1 MLKMIMPFMAFAI
14 LEVLSTGMALPA
26 EAADRLAGSEWG
38 MTGKDKPFVQFGSEG
53 KLAGNAGCNNFF
65 GGYEVA
71 ADGSIAIG
79 PLGSTKMACPEPEM
93 AQESEFL
100 AMLQGVKRFERDGR
114 KLALM
119 DDSGKVVAEL
129 VQRDAD

>member
-1 MLKMIMPFMAFAI
+1 MLKIFLPFMAFAV
-14 LEVLSTGMALPA
+14 LEILSTAIPA
-26 EAADRLAGSEWG
+26 TAAASDQLAGSEWG
-38 MTGKDKPFVQFGSEG
+38 MIGKDKPFVQFGSDG

-79 PLGSTKMACPEPEM
+79 PLGSTKMACAEPEM
-93 AQESEFL
+93 AQEMQFL
-100 AMLQGVKRFERDGR
+100 DMLQGVKRFERDGK
-114 KLALM
+114 KLSLM
-119 DDSGKVVAEL
+119 DDAGKIIAEL

>member
-1 MLKMIMPFMAFAI
+1 MLKIFLPFMAFAV
-14 LEVLSTGMALPA
+14 LEILSTAVPVPA

-38 MTGKDKPFVQFGSEG
+38 MTGKDKPFVQFGSGG

-79 PLGSTKMACPEPEM
+79 PLGSTRMACPEPEM
-93 AQESEFL
+93 TQEMQFL
-100 AMLQGVKRFERDGR
+100 DMLQGVKRFERDGTR
-114 KLALM
+114 LSLM
-119 DDSGKVVAEL
+119 DGSGTVLAEL

>member
-1 MLKMIMPFMAFAI
+1 MLKMFLPFMAFAV
-14 LEVLSTGMALPA
+14 LEILSTAIPA
-26 EAADRLAGSEWG
+26 TAAASDRLAGSEWG

-65 GGYEVA
+65 GSYEVA

-79 PLGSTKMACPEPEM
+79 PLGSTRMACPEPEM
-93 AQESEFL
+93 AQEMQFL
-100 AMLQGVKRFERDGR
+100 DMLQGVKRFERDGR

-119 DDSGKVVAEL
+119 DDAGKIIAEL

>member
-1 MLKMIMPFMAFAI
+1 MLKIFLPFVAFAV
-14 LEVLSTGMALPA
+14 LEILSTGLPVPA

-65 GGYEVA
+65 GGYEIS
-71 ADGSIAIG
+71 ADGSITIG

-93 AQESEFL
+93 AQEFEFL
-100 AMLQGVKRFERDGR
+100 SMLQGVKRFERDGR

-119 DDSGKVVAEL
+119 DNSGKVVAEL